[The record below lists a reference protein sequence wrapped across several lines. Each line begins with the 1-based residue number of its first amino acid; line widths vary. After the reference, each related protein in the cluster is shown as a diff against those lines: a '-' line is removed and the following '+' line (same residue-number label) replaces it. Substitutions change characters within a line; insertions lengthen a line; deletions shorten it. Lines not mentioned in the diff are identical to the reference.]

1 MRNARG
7 RGYCLIGPRG
17 GAQESRAGH
26 CSVVGAVARASGDC
40 LGCKSAS
47 RSREDLHASGI
58 RKYLHHG
65 VGPQAPAF
73 PIPAPVKG
81 HPNGLRDP
89 PHVAVAS
96 DARCDRRGKPVKSID
111 YLTCKDRSGGTRI
124 HVVHGHDNFV
134 GRIVVDPDVELIIAE
149 SRRPGQRQRKTEHID
164 RSTTSPTHSRYSK
177 SQMADA
183 RRNGGMDQLVKG
195 DWHAQAHGKHTVADA
210 ARPGYTRRT
219 TSEAHGSRRSVSH
232 R

>member
-1 MRNARG
+1 MIWR
-7 RGYCLIGPRG
+7 YCLRMIAARLPSSPSRG
-17 GAQESRAGH
+17 
-26 CSVVGAVARASGDC
+26 
-40 LGCKSAS
+40 
-47 RSREDLHASGI
+47 DLHASGI
-58 RKYLHHG
+58 RKNLHRG

-149 SRRPGQRQRKTEHID
+149 SLRPRQSQRKGEHID
-164 RSTTSPTHSRYSK
+164 GSTTSPTHSRYSK
-177 SQMADA
+177 SQMAGALHGGRPSSRCLLLGFSAQPFASLYRAPLNRGDCVGIIHA
-183 RRNGGMDQLVKG
+183 RQPPRC
-195 DWHAQAHGKHTVADA
+195 A
-210 ARPGYTRRT
+210 APEPPPGLR
-219 TSEAHGSRRSVSH
+219 
-232 R
+232 